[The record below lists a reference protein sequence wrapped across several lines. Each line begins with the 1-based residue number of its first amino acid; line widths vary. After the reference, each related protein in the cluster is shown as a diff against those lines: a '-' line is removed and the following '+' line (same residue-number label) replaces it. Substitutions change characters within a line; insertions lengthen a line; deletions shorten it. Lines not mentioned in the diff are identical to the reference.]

1 MKFRIAAYFFFI
13 VGFLDLI
20 SNLLFGGLW
29 EIGIDD
35 FEFLGLV
42 SVFTPIL
49 FIAIGGILLKESR
62 IQLSLANYGTTRFK
76 YYSPQFII
84 LLLVIIFFGFFTFNA
99 QINMDNRGIEFGF
112 GFLTQES
119 SFDVQF
125 SLIEYDGSHSY
136 ARAYLVGLLNTL
148 LVAFIGIIIATILGV
163 IVGVARLSPNYLIEK
178 TAAVY
183 VEFFRNIPLLL
194 QIFFWYFA
202 ALRALP
208 LPQDADSIFGVFFLT
223 IKGLFVPRFVWENL
237 DIFFYSII
245 AATISILIIKNYAR
259 KLQENEGKQLPVFSI
274 SIGLIIILP
283 LLTFLIG
290 GVSLNFQVPVLKQ
303 LSTTGYIYEG
313 GLSLPPEL
321 IALTLALSLYTAT
334 FIAECVRAGIQGI
347 SKGQKEAAASIGLTP
362 NQILKLVIMPQALRI
377 IIPPTTNQYLNLTKN
392 SSLAAAIAY
401 PDLVLVFAGTA
412 LMQTGR
418 AIEIVSITMLT
429 YLSISLSISL
439 LMNWYNKKIAI
450 KEK

>member
-1 MKFRIAAYFFFI
+1 MNIKVRKII
-13 VGFLDLI
+13 PQLI
-20 SNLLFGGLW
+20 TLLA
-29 EIGIDD
+29 
-35 FEFLGLV
+35 V
-42 SVFTPIL
+42 
-49 FIAIGGILLKESR
+49 LL
-62 IQLSLANYGTTRFK
+62 I
-76 YYSPQFII
+76 
-84 LLLVIIFFGFFTFNA
+84 FGFFTFNA

-112 GFLTQES
+112 GFLSQES

-125 SLIEYDGSHSY
+125 SLIDYDGSHSY

-148 LVAFIGIIIATILGV
+148 LVAFIGIVISTVIGV
-163 IVGVARLSPNYLIEK
+163 IVGIARLSPNYLIER
-178 TAAVY
+178 TAAIY

-208 LPQDADSIFGVFFLT
+208 LPQDADSILGVSYLT
-223 IKGLFVPRFVWENL
+223 IKGLYTPSFVWENL
-237 DIFFYSII
+237 NIFFYSII
-245 AATISILIIKNYAR
+245 AAIISIIVIKNYAK
-259 KLQENEGKQLPVFSI
+259 KLQENQGKQLPVFSI
-274 SIGLIIILP
+274 SIGLFIILP
-283 LLTFLIG
+283 LITFLIG
-290 GVSLNFQVPVLKQ
+290 GVSLDFEIPVLKQ
-303 LSTTGYIYEG
+303 LSTTGFIYEG
-313 GLSLPPEL
+313 GLSIPPEL

-362 NQILKLVIMPQALRI
+362 NQVLKLVIMPQALRI

-429 YLSISLSISL
+429 YLSISLAISL

>member
-1 MKFRIAAYFFFI
+1 MNIKKI
-13 VGFLDLI
+13 LPQ
-20 SNLLFGGLW
+20 LL
-29 EIGIDD
+29 
-35 FEFLGLV
+35 
-42 SVFTPIL
+42 T
-49 FIAIGGILLKESR
+49 
-62 IQLSLANYGTTRFK
+62 
-76 YYSPQFII
+76 
-84 LLLVIIFFGFFTFNA
+84 LLVVILIFGFFSYNA
-99 QINMDNRGIEFGF
+99 QVNMENRGITFGY
-112 GFLTQES
+112 GFLSQES

-148 LVAFIGIIIATILGV
+148 LVAFIGIIFATIIGV
-163 IVGVARLSPNYLIEK
+163 IVGIARLSPNYLIERS
-178 TAAVY
+178 AAFY

-208 LPQDADSIFGVFFLT
+208 LPQDAEAIFGVFFLT

-237 DIFFYSII
+237 DIFFYSLI
-245 AATISILIIKNYAR
+245 AAIISIVVIRNYAR
-259 KLQENEGKQLPVFSI
+259 KLQESEGKQLPVFSI
-274 SIGLIIILP
+274 SVGLLIILP
-283 LLTFLIG
+283 LLAFLIG
-290 GVSLNFQVPVLKQ
+290 GVSLSFEMPVLEQ
-303 LSTTGYIYEG
+303 IATTSFKYTG
-313 GLSLPPEL
+313 GLGLPPEL
-321 IALTLALSLYTAT
+321 IALTLALALYTAT

-429 YLSISLSISL
+429 YLSISLAISV
-439 LMNWYNKKIAI
+439 LMNWYNKSIAI

>member
-1 MKFRIAAYFFFI
+1 MNSKIRKILPQIATLLAVVFI
-13 VGFLDLI
+13 
-20 SNLLFGGLW
+20 
-29 EIGIDD
+29 
-35 FEFLGLV
+35 
-42 SVFTPIL
+42 
-49 FIAIGGILLKESR
+49 
-62 IQLSLANYGTTRFK
+62 
-76 YYSPQFII
+76 
-84 LLLVIIFFGFFTFNA
+84 FGFFTFNA
-99 QINMDNRGIEFGF
+99 QVNMDNRGIEFGY
-112 GFLTQES
+112 GFLSQES

-148 LVAFIGIIIATILGV
+148 LVAFIGIIFATIIGV
-163 IVGVARLSPNYLIEK
+163 VVGIARLSPNYLIERS
-178 TAAVY
+178 AAFY

-208 LPQDADSIFGVFFLT
+208 LPQDAEAIFGVFFLT

-237 DIFFYSII
+237 DIFLYSLI
-245 AATISILIIKNYAR
+245 AATISIVVIRNYAR
-259 KLQENEGKQLPVFSI
+259 KLQESEGKQLPVFSI
-274 SIGLIIILP
+274 SVGLLTILP
-283 LLTFLIG
+283 LLAFLIG
-290 GVSLNFQVPVLKQ
+290 GVSLSFEMPVLEQ
-303 LSTTGYIYEG
+303 IATTSFKYTG
-313 GLSLPPEL
+313 GLGLPPEL
-321 IALTLALSLYTAT
+321 IALTLALALYTAT

-429 YLSISLSISL
+429 YLSISLSISV
-439 LMNWYNKKIAI
+439 LMNWYNKSIAI

>member
-1 MKFRIAAYFFFI
+1 MNIKVRKII
-13 VGFLDLI
+13 PQLI
-20 SNLLFGGLW
+20 TV
-29 EIGIDD
+29 
-35 FEFLGLV
+35 LV
-42 SVFTPIL
+42 VVLI
-49 FIAIGGILLKESR
+49 
-62 IQLSLANYGTTRFK
+62 
-76 YYSPQFII
+76 
-84 LLLVIIFFGFFTFNA
+84 FGFFTFNA

-112 GFLTQES
+112 GFLSQES

-125 SLIEYDGSHSY
+125 SLIDYDGSHSY

-148 LVAFIGIIIATILGV
+148 LVAFIGIIISTILGV
-163 IVGVARLSPNYLIEK
+163 IIGIARLSPNYLIERS
-178 TAAVY
+178 AAFY

-208 LPQDADSIFGVFFLT
+208 LPQDTEAMFGVFFLT
-223 IKGLFVPRFVWENL
+223 IKGLFIPRFVWENL
-237 DIFFYSII
+237 DILFYSIL
-245 AATISILIIKNYAR
+245 AAVITIIVIKNYAR
-259 KLQENEGKQLPVFSI
+259 KLQEKEGKQLPVLYI
-274 SIGLIIILP
+274 SIGLLIILP

-290 GVSLNFQVPVLKQ
+290 GVSLNFEIPVIKQ
-303 LSTTGYIYEG
+303 LSAGSYIYEG
-313 GLSLPPEL
+313 GLGIPPEL
-321 IALTLALSLYTAT
+321 IALTLALALYTAT

-362 NQILKLVIMPQALRI
+362 NQVLKLVIMPQALRI

-418 AIEIVSITMLT
+418 AIEIVSITMFT
-429 YLSISLSISL
+429 YLSISLSISV

>member
-1 MKFRIAAYFFFI
+1 MNIKKI
-13 VGFLDLI
+13 LPQ
-20 SNLLFGGLW
+20 LL
-29 EIGIDD
+29 
-35 FEFLGLV
+35 
-42 SVFTPIL
+42 T
-49 FIAIGGILLKESR
+49 
-62 IQLSLANYGTTRFK
+62 
-76 YYSPQFII
+76 
-84 LLLVIIFFGFFTFNA
+84 LLVVILVFGFFSYNA
-99 QINMDNRGIEFGF
+99 QINMENRGITFGY
-112 GFLTQES
+112 GFLSQES

-136 ARAYLVGLLNTL
+136 FRAYLVGLLNTI
-148 LVAFIGIIIATILGV
+148 LVSVIGIIFATIIGV
-163 IVGVARLSPNYLIEK
+163 VVGIARLSNNYLINK

-208 LPQDADSIFGVFFLT
+208 LPQDTEPMFGVFFLT
-223 IKGLFVPRFVWENL
+223 IKGFFVPAFVWNNL
-237 DIFFYSII
+237 DVFIYSII
-245 AATISILIIKNYAR
+245 AAIISIIFIRIYA
-259 KLQENEGKQLPVFSI
+259 KKKQENEGIQTPVLTI
-274 SIGLIIILP
+274 SIGLLLILP
-283 LLTFLIG
+283 ILSFLFG
-290 GVSLNFQVPVLKQ
+290 GVDASVEIPVIKQ
-303 LSTTGYIYEG
+303 LSQSGFTYEG
-313 GLSLPPEL
+313 GIKLPPEL
-321 IALTLALSLYTAT
+321 ISLALALSLYTAT
-334 FIAECVRAGIQGI
+334 FIAECVRAGVQGV

-362 NQILKLVIMPQALRI
+362 NQVLKLVVMPQALRI

-429 YLSISLSISL
+429 YLSLSISISIF
-439 LMNWYNKKIAI
+439 MNWYNKKIAI

>member
-1 MKFRIAAYFFFI
+1 MNSKIRKILPQIATLLAVVFI
-13 VGFLDLI
+13 
-20 SNLLFGGLW
+20 
-29 EIGIDD
+29 
-35 FEFLGLV
+35 
-42 SVFTPIL
+42 
-49 FIAIGGILLKESR
+49 
-62 IQLSLANYGTTRFK
+62 
-76 YYSPQFII
+76 
-84 LLLVIIFFGFFTFNA
+84 FGFFTFNA
-99 QINMDNRGIEFGF
+99 QVNMDNRGIEFGY
-112 GFLTQES
+112 GFLSQES

-148 LVAFIGIIIATILGV
+148 LVAFIGIIFATILGV
-163 IVGVARLSPNYLIEK
+163 IVGIARLSPNYLIERS
-178 TAAVY
+178 AAFY

-208 LPQDADSIFGVFFLT
+208 LPQDAEAIFGVFFLT

-237 DIFFYSII
+237 DIFLYSLI
-245 AATISILIIKNYAR
+245 AATISIVVIRNYAR
-259 KLQENEGKQLPVFSI
+259 KLQESEGKQLPVFSI
-274 SIGLIIILP
+274 SVGLLTILP
-283 LLTFLIG
+283 LLAFLIG
-290 GVSLNFQVPVLKQ
+290 GVSLSFEMPVLEQ
-303 LSTTGYIYEG
+303 IATTSFKYTG
-313 GLSLPPEL
+313 GLGLPPEL
-321 IALTLALSLYTAT
+321 IALTLALALYTAT

-429 YLSISLSISL
+429 YLSISLSISV
-439 LMNWYNKKIAI
+439 LMNWYNKSIAI

>member
-1 MKFRIAAYFFFI
+1 VNAKIKKI
-13 VGFLDLI
+13 I
-20 SNLLFGGLW
+20 PQLLTLTFVA
-29 EIGIDD
+29 
-35 FEFLGLV
+35 LV
-42 SVFTPIL
+42 
-49 FIAIGGILLKESR
+49 
-62 IQLSLANYGTTRFK
+62 
-76 YYSPQFII
+76 
-84 LLLVIIFFGFFTFNA
+84 FGFFSYNA
-99 QINMDNRGIEFGF
+99 QLNMENRGISFGY
-112 GFLTQES
+112 GFLSQES

-136 ARAYLVGLLNTL
+136 FRAYLVGLLNTI
-148 LVAFIGIIIATILGV
+148 LVSVIGIIFATLIGV
-163 IVGVARLSPNYLIEK
+163 IVGIARLSTNLLINK
-178 TAAVY
+178 AAAYY

-208 LPQDADSIFGVFFLT
+208 LPEKAEPIFGVIFLT
-223 IKGLFVPRFVWENL
+223 IKGLFLPAFIWNNL
-237 DIFFYSII
+237 DIFLYSLLAAII
-245 AATISILIIKNYAR
+245 AIVVIKSYSN
-259 KLQENEGKQLPVFSI
+259 KLRESKGKQIPIFYI
-274 SIGLIIILP
+274 SLGLIIGLPALSFIL
-283 LLTFLIG
+283 G
-290 GVSLNFQVPVLKQ
+290 GVTLSFEIPELVQ
-303 LSTTGYIYEG
+303 LAKTSFRFNG
-313 GLSLPPEL
+313 GLGLPPEL
-321 IALTLALSLYTAT
+321 IALTLALALYTAT
-334 FIAECVRAGIQGI
+334 FIAECVRAGIQGV

-362 NQILKLVIMPQALRI
+362 NQVLKLVIMPQALRI

-429 YLSISLSISL
+429 YLTLSVSISI

>member
-1 MKFRIAAYFFFI
+1 MNAKVKKII
-13 VGFLDLI
+13 PQLI
-20 SNLLFGGLW
+20 TLA
-29 EIGIDD
+29 
-35 FEFLGLV
+35 V
-42 SVFTPIL
+42 VIL
-49 FIAIGGILLKESR
+49 I
-62 IQLSLANYGTTRFK
+62 
-76 YYSPQFII
+76 
-84 LLLVIIFFGFFTFNA
+84 FGFFTYNA
-99 QINMDNRGIEFGF
+99 QINMDNRGIEFGY
-112 GFLTQES
+112 GFLKQES

-148 LVAFIGIIIATILGV
+148 LVSFIGIIFSTILGV
-163 IVGVARLSPNYLIEK
+163 IVGIARLSPNYLIEK
-178 TAAVY
+178 TAAFY

-208 LPQDADSIFGVFFLT
+208 LPEKTEPFLGVFFLT
-223 IKGLFVPRFVWENL
+223 IKGLYVPAFIWNNL
-237 DIFFYSII
+237 NIFLYSIVASI
-245 AATISILIIKNYAR
+245 ISIVVIKVYAKNLR
-259 KLQENEGKQLPVFSI
+259 EKQGKQIPV
-274 SIGLIIILP
+274 LITSLGIIVLLP
-283 LLTFLIG
+283 LLSFLVG
-290 GVSLNFQVPVLKQ
+290 GVTLDFEIPVLKQ
-303 LSTTGYIYEG
+303 LAKTAFIYEG
-313 GLSLPPEL
+313 GVSIPPEL

-334 FIAECVRAGIQGI
+334 FIAECVRAGIQGVG
-347 SKGQKEAAASIGLTP
+347 KGQKEAAASIGLTP

-412 LMQTGR
+412 MMQTGR

>member
-1 MKFRIAAYFFFI
+1 MKIKVKKITPQLITLAA
-13 VGFLDLI
+13 VLLI
-20 SNLLFGGLW
+20 
-29 EIGIDD
+29 
-35 FEFLGLV
+35 
-42 SVFTPIL
+42 
-49 FIAIGGILLKESR
+49 
-62 IQLSLANYGTTRFK
+62 
-76 YYSPQFII
+76 
-84 LLLVIIFFGFFTFNA
+84 FGFFTFNA
-99 QINMDNRGIEFGF
+99 QVNMDNRGIEFGY

-148 LVAFIGIIIATILGV
+148 LVAFIGIILSTIIGV
-163 IVGVARLSPNYLIEK
+163 IVGIARLSPNYLIERS
-178 TAAVY
+178 AAVY

-208 LPQDADSIFGVFFLT
+208 LPQDADSIFGVFYLT

-245 AATISILIIKNYAR
+245 AAIVSILVIKNYAK
-259 KLQENEGKQLPVFSI
+259 KLQENQGKQLPVFSI
-274 SIGLIIILP
+274 SIGLFIILP
-283 LLTFLIG
+283 LITFLIG
-290 GVSLNFQVPVLKQ
+290 GVSLNFEVPVIQQ
-303 LSTTGYIYEG
+303 LSTTSFRYEG
-313 GLSLPPEL
+313 GLGIPPEL

-362 NQILKLVIMPQALRI
+362 NQVLKLVIMPQALRI

-429 YLSISLSISL
+429 YLSISLAISA

>member
-1 MKFRIAAYFFFI
+1 MNIKVRKII
-13 VGFLDLI
+13 PQLI
-20 SNLLFGGLW
+20 TV
-29 EIGIDD
+29 
-35 FEFLGLV
+35 LV
-42 SVFTPIL
+42 VVLI
-49 FIAIGGILLKESR
+49 
-62 IQLSLANYGTTRFK
+62 
-76 YYSPQFII
+76 
-84 LLLVIIFFGFFTFNA
+84 FGFFTFNA

-125 SLIEYDGSHSY
+125 SLIDYDGSHSY

-148 LVAFIGIIIATILGV
+148 LVAFIGIIISTILGV
-163 IVGVARLSPNYLIEK
+163 IIGIARLSPNYLIERS
-178 TAAVY
+178 AAFY

-208 LPQDADSIFGVFFLT
+208 LPQDTEAMFGVFFLT

-237 DIFFYSII
+237 DVLFYSIL
-245 AATISILIIKNYAR
+245 AAVISIIVIKNYAR
-259 KLQENEGKQLPVFSI
+259 KLQEKEGKQLPVLYI
-274 SIGLIIILP
+274 SIGLLIILP

-290 GVSLNFQVPVLKQ
+290 GVSLNFEIPVIKQ
-303 LSTTGYIYEG
+303 LSAGSYIYEG
-313 GLSLPPEL
+313 GLGIPPEL
-321 IALTLALSLYTAT
+321 IALTLALALYTAT

-362 NQILKLVIMPQALRI
+362 NQVLKLVIMPQALRI

-429 YLSISLSISL
+429 YLSISLSISV

>member
-1 MKFRIAAYFFFI
+1 MNAKFKKII
-13 VGFLDLI
+13 PQ
-20 SNLLFGGLW
+20 LLTLAFV
-29 EIGIDD
+29 
-35 FEFLGLV
+35 GLV
-42 SVFTPIL
+42 
-49 FIAIGGILLKESR
+49 
-62 IQLSLANYGTTRFK
+62 
-76 YYSPQFII
+76 
-84 LLLVIIFFGFFTFNA
+84 FGFFSYNA
-99 QINMDNRGIEFGF
+99 QLNMENRGISFGY
-112 GFLTQES
+112 GFLSQES

-136 ARAYLVGLLNTL
+136 FRAYLVGLLNTI
-148 LVAFIGIIIATILGV
+148 LVSVIGIIFATVIGV
-163 IVGVARLSPNYLIEK
+163 IVGVARLSTNLLINK
-178 TAAVY
+178 TAAYY

-208 LPQDADSIFGVFFLT
+208 LPEDAEPIFGVIFLT
-223 IKGLFVPRFVWENL
+223 IKGLFIPAFIWNNL
-237 DIFFYSII
+237 NIFLYSLLAAIISII
-245 AATISILIIKNYAR
+245 VIRSYSKRLRETK
-259 KLQENEGKQLPVFSI
+259 GKQIPVLYI
-274 SIGLIIILP
+274 SLGLIVGLP
-283 LLTFLIG
+283 LLSFIIG
-290 GVSLNFQVPVLKQ
+290 GVTLSFEIPQ
-303 LSTTGYIYEG
+303 LVQLAKTSFRFNG
-313 GLSLPPEL
+313 GLGLPPEL
-321 IALTLALSLYTAT
+321 IALTLALALYTAT
-334 FIAECVRAGIQGI
+334 FIAECVRAGIQGV

-362 NQILKLVIMPQALRI
+362 NQVLKLVIMPQALRI

-429 YLSISLSISL
+429 YLTLSVSISI

>member
-1 MKFRIAAYFFFI
+1 MK
-13 VGFLDLI
+13 L
-20 SNLLFGGLW
+20 NK
-29 EIGIDD
+29 
-35 FEFLGLV
+35 
-42 SVFTPIL
+42 IL
-49 FIAIGGILLKESR
+49 
-62 IQLSLANYGTTRFK
+62 
-76 YYSPQFII
+76 PQII
-84 LLLVIIFFGFFTFNA
+84 TLLVVVLVFGFFTYNA
-99 QINMDNRGIEFGF
+99 QINMDNRGIEFGY
-112 GFLTQES
+112 GFLSQES

-136 ARAYLVGLLNTL
+136 AKAYLVGLLNTL
-148 LVAFIGIIIATILGV
+148 LVAFIGIIFSTILGV
-163 IVGVARLSPNYLIEK
+163 IIGIARLSPNYLIEK
-178 TAAVY
+178 TAAFY

-208 LPQDADSIFGVFFLT
+208 LPQDAESIFGVFFLT
-223 IKGLFVPRFVWENL
+223 IKGLFVPKFIWQNL
-237 DIFFYSII
+237 DIFFYSIL
-245 AATISILIIKNYAR
+245 ASVISIIIIRIYAR
-259 KLQENEGKQLPVFSI
+259 KLQENEGKQLPVFYI
-274 SIGLIIILP
+274 STSLILILP
-283 LLTFLIG
+283 LLTFLVG
-290 GVSLNFQVPVLKQ
+290 GVSLNFEIPVLEQ
-303 LSTTGYIYEG
+303 ISTTSFIYKG
-313 GLSLPPEL
+313 GLGIPPEL

-439 LMNWYNKKIAI
+439 FMNWYNKKIAI
-450 KEK
+450 TEK

>member
-1 MKFRIAAYFFFI
+1 MNFKLNKII
-13 VGFLDLI
+13 PQLI
-20 SNLLFGGLW
+20 
-29 EIGIDD
+29 
-35 FEFLGLV
+35 
-42 SVFTPIL
+42 T
-49 FIAIGGILLKESR
+49 
-62 IQLSLANYGTTRFK
+62 
-76 YYSPQFII
+76 
-84 LLLVIIFFGFFTFNA
+84 IFVVVLIFGFFTFNA

-112 GFLTQES
+112 GFLKQEA

-125 SLIEYDGSHSY
+125 SLIDYDGSHSY

-163 IVGVARLSPNYLIEK
+163 IVGIARLSPNYLIEK
-178 TAAVY
+178 TATFY

-208 LPQDADSIFGVFFLT
+208 LPQDAESIFGVSYLT
-223 IKGLFVPRFVWENL
+223 IKGLYTPSFVWENL
-237 DIFFYSII
+237 NIFFYSLI
-245 AATISILIIKNYAR
+245 AAIISIIVIKNYAK
-259 KLQENEGKQLPVFSI
+259 KLQINQGKQLPVFSI
-274 SIGLIIILP
+274 SIGLLIILP

-290 GVSLNFQVPVLKQ
+290 GVSLDFEIPVIKQ
-303 LSTTGYIYEG
+303 LSTTGFIYEG
-313 GLSLPPEL
+313 GLSIPPEL

-429 YLSISLSISL
+429 YLSISLAISM